1 MHLLFKGVLIPFS
14 LDQILP
20 SLASL
25 GLWSYWIIGLS
36 AMLEAFFVTGVFI
49 PGTLVVD
56 AGGILVQQGTID
68 FFDLVWFVAIGSI
81 VGGEASYWAGQL
93 TRRGLSARWHPERSQ
108 YYQKSVRLFERHG
121 GFALILGRFLG
132 PVSGLVPLAASVAG
146 MNRRQFILWNILSG
160 FPYALTHVGFGYF
173 VGEAASQLGPML
185 TRVGLLA
192 IAVLALLAVLWWIVA
207 RVIRLLPLAVS
218 ILSSIG
224 RAIIDHPDVQTWAHA
239 HPQTAAFVAAR
250 FDRDRFWGLTATFLL
265 GAAFY
270 ILVVWVGTVFD
281 FLMLEPIVMADS
293 RLANLIHAFWT
304 PGLLRASAHLTALGD
319 WRVVLSLALAVSAGL
334 LALRR
339 YDLVLGLGVTL
350 AGQLAS
356 VSVLKRVFHRPRSD
370 LAYFLETS
378 GSFPSGHAAIS
389 VAFYGFLFYILWRLK
404 ILRALPAAIA
414 ATTLAFL
421 VGLSRI
427 YLIEHFLTDVIN
439 GWLIGALCLV
449 IGVTV
454 AEWRR
459 EGRMQ
464 SGQTALSA
472 GIRISTVLLML
483 LLTVGAAWQVVVY
496 EKARNVVDSS
506 PGDVTL
512 QSVDE
517 AFGSGRL
524 PGETESIAGTPL
536 EPINLIILASDDATL
551 HTALE
556 SAGWIESQNPSFGA
570 LLRAAW
576 SAWTNQADGNA
587 PVTPYFWRN
596 LPNDVAFQKP
606 TADET
611 LRRRH
616 HVRFWRSEFVTP
628 DGLRVF
634 VGAASFDDG
643 LDWGLLH
650 HIDPNIDAERDML
663 AGDLQRTGSV
673 AELSSLRLS
682 APRLGQSVAGD
693 PWFSDGMAKAVVLR

>member
-1 MHLLFKGVLIPFS
+1 LLFKGVLMPFS

-20 SLASL
+20 SLESL
-25 GLWSYWIIGLS
+25 GLWSYWIIGLA

-81 VGGEASYWAGQL
+81 LGGEVGYWAGQL
-93 TRRGLSARWHPERSQ
+93 TRRGLSSRWQPERSR
-108 YYQKSVRLFERHG
+108 YYQRSVRLFERHG
-121 GFALILGRFLG
+121 GVALIMGRFLG

-160 FPYALTHVGFGYF
+160 FPYALAHVAFGYF

-192 IAVLALLAVLWWIVA
+192 IAVLVLLAVLWWIVA
-207 RVIRLLPLAVS
+207 RVIRFLPLAIS
-218 ILSSIG
+218 LLASMG
-224 RAIIDHPDVQTWAHA
+224 RAVIDHPEVQTWAHA
-239 HPQTAAFVAAR
+239 HPQTAAFIAGR

-265 GAAFY
+265 GTALY
-270 ILVVWVGTVFD
+270 ILAVWIGTVFD
-281 FLMLEPIVMADS
+281 FLMLDPIVMADT

-319 WRVVLSLALAVSAGL
+319 WRVVLSLALAASAGL

-370 LAYFLETS
+370 LGYFLETS

-389 VAFYGFLFYILWRLK
+389 VAFYGFLFYILWRLR

-421 VGLSRI
+421 MGLSRI
-427 YLIEHFLTDVIN
+427 YLIEHYLTDVIN

-449 IGVTV
+449 IGVAV

-459 EGRMQ
+459 EGRIK
-464 SGQTALSA
+464 TDRTTLSA
-472 GIRISTVLLML
+472 PVRISTVLIML
-483 LLTVGAAWQVVVY
+483 LLTVWAAWQVAVY
-496 EKARNVVDSS
+496 EKARNVAGST
-506 PGDVTL
+506 PGDVAV
-512 QSVDE
+512 QSVEE

-536 EPINLIILASDDATL
+536 EPINLIILASHEDTL
-551 HTALE
+551 NAAME
-556 SAGWIESQNPSFGA
+556 AADWIRAENPSFGA

-576 SAWTNQADGNA
+576 SAWTNQADDTA

-596 LPNDVAFQKP
+596 LPNDLAFQKP

-616 HVRFWRSEFVTP
+616 HVRFWRSEFVTVE
-628 DGLRVF
+628 GLRIY

-650 HIDPNIDAERDML
+650 HINPNIDTERDVL
-663 AGDLQRTGSV
+663 SGDLQGTGRV
-673 AELSSLRLS
+673 AELRSLRLS
-682 APRLGQSVAGD
+682 EPRLGQSVAGD
-693 PWFSDGMAKAVVLR
+693 PWFSDGMARVMVLR